1 MSLMQLFVRTLR
13 YLHSDSPLMSFTQ
26 YTIGSFLSAVS
37 LNIVSQQKPE
47 DWRNAVLSQF
57 ALCGVAIIAWA
68 FLPESAR
75 WHCIHGRETE
85 AKKILQKVNGKVE
98 GYDVDE
104 EYRRMLTE
112 VEHANV
118 KASVQGGG
126 SYLDVF
132 KGVNRVSVSTVMISS
147 LADRYASSVVSLS
160 HSCRGTGRL
169 PLAFQSSA
177 LTRAIFSIWLV
188 WPTLSTAPSQRS
200 RSH

>member
-1 MSLMQLFVRTLR
+1 M
-13 YLHSDSPLMSFTQ
+13 
-26 YTIGSFLSAVS
+26 
-37 LNIVSQQKPE
+37 
-47 DWRNAVLSQF
+47 LSQF

-85 AKKILQKVNGKVE
+85 AKKILNRVNGKVE

-132 KGVNRVSVSTVMISS
+132 KGVNRVS
-147 LADRYASSVVSLS
+147 A
-160 HSCRGTGRL
+160 
-169 PLAFQSSA
+169 
-177 LTRAIFSIWLV
+177 
-188 WPTLSTAPSQRS
+188 
-200 RSH
+200 